1 MKKEV
6 SHFSSKPRQ
15 ITIAATNV
23 STQVFGEWS
32 NIKVLTVN
40 NTKIA
45 ETIFNDFKKLN
56 PLKVTKISDSHDI
69 FFENLISD
77 KTEKTLRSIK
87 EFDIIIIGCN
97 ERNKIINTKLIRRIL
112 KERKQKPILL
122 IDCGVPG
129 NVDTKVRL
137 INNCFLFDLNDLEQI
152 YSEKNV
158 SSNRGFNIIE
168 TDKELNLS
176 LENFYQKLKFNSTQ
190 KVRFENKLRNFFE
203 SSDSRIYDSLK
214 TFFKYFK

>member
-1 MKKEV
+1 MTKEV
-6 SHFSSKPRQ
+6 NHFSSKPRQ

-32 NIKVLTVN
+32 NIKVLTIN

-69 FFENLISD
+69 FFEKLISD
-77 KTEKTLRSIK
+77 KTQKTLRSIK

-112 KERKQKPILL
+112 KERKQKPLL
-122 IDCGVPG
+122 IIDCGIPG

-152 YSEKNV
+152 YSEKNIGN
-158 SSNRGFNIIE
+158 NRGFNIIE
-168 TDKELNLS
+168 IDKELNLS
-176 LENFYQKLKFNSTQ
+176 LENFYKKLKFSSSQ
-190 KVRFENKLRNFFE
+190 KVRFENKLRIFFE
-203 SSDSRIYDSLK
+203 ASDLRIHGSLK
-214 TFFKYFK
+214 FFFKYFK

>member
-1 MKKEV
+1 MTKEV
-6 SHFSSKPRQ
+6 NHFSSKPRQ

-69 FFENLISD
+69 FFEKLISD

-97 ERNKIINTKLIRRIL
+97 DRNKIINTKLIKKIL
-112 KERKQKPILL
+112 KERKQKPLL
-122 IDCGVPG
+122 IIDCGIPG

-152 YSEKNV
+152 YSEKNIGN
-158 SSNRGFNIIE
+158 NRGFNFIE

-176 LENFYQKLKFNSTQ
+176 LENFYRKLKFNSSQ
-190 KVRFENKLRNFFE
+190 KLRFENKLRNFFE
-203 SSDSRIYDSLK
+203 SSDARIYNSLK
-214 TFFKYFK
+214 IFFKYFK

>member
-1 MKKEV
+1 MTKEV
-6 SHFSSKPRQ
+6 NHFSSKPRQ

-69 FFENLISD
+69 FFEKLISD

-97 ERNKIINTKLIRRIL
+97 ERNKIIK
-112 KERKQKPILL
+112 
-122 IDCGVPG
+122 C
-129 NVDTKVRL
+129 
-137 INNCFLFDLNDLEQI
+137 LE
-152 YSEKNV
+152 
-158 SSNRGFNIIE
+158 F
-168 TDKELNLS
+168 
-176 LENFYQKLKFNSTQ
+176 
-190 KVRFENKLRNFFE
+190 
-203 SSDSRIYDSLK
+203 
-214 TFFKYFK
+214 

>member
-1 MKKEV
+1 MKKEAI
-6 SHFSSKPRQ
+6 HFSSKPRQ
-15 ITIAATNV
+15 ITIAAINV

-45 ETIFNDFKKLN
+45 ETIFDNFKKLN
-56 PLKVTKISDSHDI
+56 PLKVTKILDSHDT
-69 FFENLISD
+69 FFEKLISD
-77 KTEKTLRSIK
+77 KTEKTLRSIR

-97 ERNKIINTKLIRRIL
+97 ERNKIINTKVIRKIL
-112 KERKQKPILL
+112 KERKQKPLL
-122 IDCGVPG
+122 IIDCGIPG

-152 YSEKNV
+152 YSDKNIGN
-158 SSNRGFNIIE
+158 NRDFNIIE
-168 TDKELNLS
+168 TDKELNSS
-176 LENFYQKLKFNSTQ
+176 LENFYKKMKFDSSQ
-190 KVRFENKLRNFFE
+190 KVKFENELRIFFE
-203 SSDSRIYDSLK
+203 SSDVRIYDSLK